1 MKVLKAEILSKIIN
15 IPYSM
20 NTLSTN
26 YTIKSYQG
34 QDDVH
39 LFIVAYTLRII
50 LIYNYMFHIQLKNR
64 DLRFDKSTTEN
75 SLYQPRIV
83 KKAQIHF
90 PP

>member
-1 MKVLKAEILSKIIN
+1 MKAMEAEILSKIIN

-50 LIYNYMFHIQLKNR
+50 LIYC
-64 DLRFDKSTTEN
+64 
-75 SLYQPRIV
+75 
-83 KKAQIHF
+83 
-90 PP
+90 